1 MHLYILRDLLLKNS
15 QELEQKRL
23 DEVRSHG
30 EEMQATSIA
39 KADLQ
44 ANCDLLE
51 QRCVEMEQKI
61 VELQYQNQ
69 ELVAVVCITSRV
81 L

>member
-1 MHLYILRDLLLKNS
+1 M

-39 KADLQ
+39 KAELQ
-44 ANCDLLE
+44 TKCDVLE
-51 QRCVEMEQKI
+51 QKCVEMEQEI
-61 VELQYQNQ
+61 VELRYQNE
-69 ELVAVVCITSRV
+69 ELVAMVCRHSHNYHYF
-81 L
+81 